1 MKKTAAIISFCV
13 LFPLLTIAQQ
23 KYTVEKASVT
33 FFSDGLIE
41 DITALNSKATS
52 IYDASK
58 GDIAFLIKV
67 KDFEFE
73 KKLMQV
79 HFNEKFLE
87 SEKYPKSTFIGVVN
101 GYSNG
106 KNGKQNVTAIGKL
119 SIHGITKDVTIPG
132 TIENT
137 GNNLLLKSKFMVRL
151 ADYNISIPQIVWQ
164 NISEVVEVNLDFVYV
179 PL

>member
-1 MKKTAAIISFCV
+1 MKKTVAIFFFCV
-13 LFPLLTIAQQ
+13 LPMLSFAQQ
-23 KYTVEKASVT
+23 KYTVEKSLVT

-41 DITALNSKATS
+41 DITALNPKATS

-58 GDIAFLIKV
+58 GDIAFLIKI

-101 GYSNG
+101 GYSSS
-106 KNGKQNVTAIGKL
+106 KQGKQNVTATGKL
-119 SIHGITKDVTIPG
+119 SIHGVTKEVTIPG

-137 GNNLLLKSKFMVRL
+137 GSNLLLKSKFMVRL
-151 ADYNISIPQIVWQ
+151 ADYNVTIPQIVWQ
-164 NISEVVEVNLDFVYV
+164 NISEVVEVTLDFVYV